1 MHSIPCVL
9 TIKGHLKNWR
19 SARSGKKMLLQI
31 GGAVFINIYDSVY
44 LFFAR
49 ALYVIQKACFFSR
62 DATELQL
69 QTKDVF
75 FKSPKPD
82 LR

>member
-1 MHSIPCVL
+1 MWGVD
-9 TIKGHLKNWR
+9 
-19 SARSGKKMLLQI
+19 SGGLEVKI
-31 GGAVFINIYDSVY
+31 GAGGRIEGGAERRPEILVYIYIYDCVY

-69 QTKDVF
+69 QTKDMF